1 MAVKN
6 NSGQNNSG
14 RMISEAI
21 RKIALGRSIER
32 IDMAPSGMSGI
43 GTARMI
49 HGYVAKIH
57 NDEGDEEFE
66 TYGGTIDVGEFPDET
81 ASSEPIIHK
90 GVLLSGTKEN
100 NGGFLIIPTLF
111 SDVTIV
117 SDAATNYMYVLNFSH
132 ADIIYINSHNEVK
145 IGVTETEELDSES
158 NDSPDYDE
166 LEKTGNDFGVEIPEE
181 INTDL
186 RDIVLTEEMLAKG
199 NRLMD
204 MNLPKGMLVML
215 IKRGNE
221 FMIPNGSLQL
231 HAGDK
236 LLIISE
242 SKTK

>member
-1 MAVKN
+1 MCRDLLRFQYRILHYHIVF
-6 NSGQNNSG
+6 SGSG
-14 RMISEAI
+14 NDHFMDGQIT
-21 RKIALGRSIER
+21 
-32 IDMAPSGMSGI
+32 PSG
-43 GTARMI
+43 
-49 HGYVAKIH
+49 Y
-57 NDEGDEEFE
+57 
-66 TYGGTIDVGEFPDET
+66 
-81 ASSEPIIHK
+81 
-90 GVLLSGTKEN
+90 
-100 NGGFLIIPTLF
+100 PT
-111 SDVTIV
+111 
-117 SDAATNYMYVLNFSH
+117 
-132 ADIIYINSHNEVK
+132 
-145 IGVTETEELDSES
+145 G
-158 NDSPDYDE
+158 
-166 LEKTGNDFGVEIPEE
+166 KTGNDFGVEIPEE